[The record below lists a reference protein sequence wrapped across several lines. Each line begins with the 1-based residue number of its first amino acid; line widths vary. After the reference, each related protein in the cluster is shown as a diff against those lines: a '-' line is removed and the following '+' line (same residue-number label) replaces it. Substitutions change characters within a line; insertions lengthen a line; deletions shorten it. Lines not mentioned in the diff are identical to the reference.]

1 MHRNIHAKPAG
12 TQGWCWVLTHRHVC
26 SGGPPRWN
34 AGRGL
39 APDQPSSESSERG
52 VCLGR
57 ETRVTE
63 HKVFQEKLAPGGSG
77 NFFFLTHQYLT
88 LMKSCRAELVFPR
101 CIFPLLAAASPRVL
115 GCHSPEQTHCL
126 EGASAAHCSAR
137 LAQRMVCTMKSP
149 LNHCSSPVPGLLF
162 PTQEKQQLQEARNR
176 KEVLSSSEP
185 WPWGRRLPGWEWDC
199 QGAQGK
205 GR

>member
-1 MHRNIHAKPAG
+1 MLAGGLLQTSPAQRPLKGVSAWGGKLGLPNTRFFRRN
-12 TQGWCWVLTHRHVC
+12 W
-26 SGGPPRWN
+26 PRE
-34 AGRGL
+34 G
-39 APDQPSSESSERG
+39 Q
-52 VCLGR
+52 VI
-57 ETRVTE
+57 
-63 HKVFQEKLAPGGSG
+63 
-77 NFFFLTHQYLT
+77 FFLTHQYLT

-176 KEVLSSSEP
+176 KEVLSTSEP